1 MEEVSTMQKPDMIPG
16 VAEDISSVPG
26 AVANTVEAEEVKQ
39 APSEV
44 VPVAPPPVRKSRAWE
59 YWTS

>member
-1 MEEVSTMQKPDMIPG
+1 MMQKPDTTIPG
-16 VAEDISSVPG
+16 VPE
-26 AVANTVEAEEVKQ
+26 AVANKVEAEEVKQ

-44 VPVAPPPVRKSRAWE
+44 VPVAPPPVRKSRAWD